1 MFGETTTTIVGQLTD
16 DPVLRH
22 TAGGD
27 VTSFTVASTPR
38 ILDRNTGQWQDGD
51 TLFLPCS
58 VWRQPAEYAAATL
71 HRGARVIVTG
81 RLKQRSFETANG
93 ERRTVTELDAD
104 EVGASLRFTG
114 ARIVQLAKA
123 GADNGSPPP
132 A

>member
-1 MFGETTTTIVGQLTD
+1 MSGETTTTIVGQLTD

-38 ILDRNTGQWQDGD
+38 TLDRTTGEWHDGE

-71 HRGARVIVTG
+71 HKGARVIVTG
-81 RLKQRSFETANG
+81 RLKQRSFTNTNG
-93 ERRTVTELDAD
+93 EKRTVIELDAD

-114 ARIVQLAKA
+114 ARIVELAKT
-123 GADNGSPPP
+123 GTNNGSPAPE
-132 A
+132 